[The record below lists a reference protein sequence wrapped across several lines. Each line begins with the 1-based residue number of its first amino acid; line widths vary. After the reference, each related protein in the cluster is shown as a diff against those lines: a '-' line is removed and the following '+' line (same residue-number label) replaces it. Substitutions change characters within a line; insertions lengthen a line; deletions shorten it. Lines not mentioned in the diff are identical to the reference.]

1 MITKNHYGKINKL
14 TRLITI
20 IWAII
25 QSVSLTVYLKQILY
39 DCNYK
44 LAFEI
49 VMWLI
54 TGAMIVLWLSELIT
68 EYGLGN
74 GSSLLI
80 YINIISSLP
89 NLIRTF
95 FLENSQNYTIL
106 SLFQTFGLI
115 IISLPIPIE
124 LSKILYWCSYF
135 LLSLVFSSFYS
146 TIVLNPK
153 DISDQLQRMAVAIPG
168 VRPGIQTTFYLKQ
181 VMKRVTIIG
190 SIMLATLTTVPNFL
204 ESTLNITNLNG
215 LSIS

>member
-1 MITKNHYGKINKL
+1 MPIILTTAVLVVPNYVNNLGLFPKIL
-14 TRLITI
+14 
-20 IWAII
+20 
-25 QSVSLTVYLKQILY
+25 
-39 DCNYK
+39 
-44 LAFEI
+44 
-49 VMWLI
+49 
-54 TGAMIVLWLSELIT
+54 
-68 EYGLGN
+68 
-74 GSSLLI
+74 
-80 YINIISSLP
+80 
-89 NLIRTF
+89 
-95 FLENSQNYTIL
+95 
-106 SLFQTFGLI
+106 
-115 IISLPIPIE
+115 LPIPIE

-215 LSIS
+215 LSISSLFILAGVILDLAREINNIYYSNIYNNIYQ